1 MKNTLT
7 RRDFL
12 KTLGIGTAGVGAALA
27 LAACGGNGGNG
38 GNATGGNTAATNES
52 KQQEAQQRIE
62 EQGITSD
69 FITSEVKESYIRPEL
84 KVGGTN
90 PDTLPPYSPNMNG
103 RTPLWEIYQPLYE
116 IPSFGAQMVPILA
129 DESKG
134 GNNPDGIGGY
144 DHEVGTT
151 EYTVYMYDYI
161 TDSKGNN
168 ITADDV
174 VFCYNYY
181 YSEGGNENSRY
192 FEKVEAVDKY
202 TVKFTYNRELDRL
215 MEVAGGFGIF
225 IYSQK
230 AFEESEDPFTKTGV
244 GTGRYILDV
253 LEAGAYMEL
262 HRRPDYWQ
270 DEALV
275 TKNHKANVEK
285 LRIDFIAETAQK
297 VIALQNHEVDM
308 IESLSTEFIDEFQ
321 EDANDSYKVFT
332 YRDNLSQMV
341 YFNNHPDVITS
352 DINMRL
358 AIAWAIN
365 YDGLVEAMGKGYAQR
380 LVGPG
385 NANFPDYNPAWADLD
400 NYNTHAGAVDK
411 SVVQEYLD
419 KAGYKGETLEFI
431 GEPGGDAVKYMQI
444 IQSQLMMYGIN
455 VHLQNLDRTSSNKV
469 KEDPTAWHMC
479 QQQAASKGYLALVI
493 GGSTWNQHEATPAYG
508 GRSGCFIDDEE
519 LANMCDTILTTAT
532 HNQENV
538 DKVYNYIMDNC
549 LCCGLMSFYQNVI
562 IPQDMTS
569 LAMTSKNWPLHTACT
584 FADPNA

>member
-1 MKNTLT
+1 MAYLFTMDVGNTHIKMQLM
-7 RRDFL
+7 DGN
-12 KTLGIGTAGVGAALA
+12 KAIGTFRLTTK
-27 LAACGGNGGNG
+27 NP
-38 GNATGGNTAATNES
+38 
-52 KQQEAQQRIE
+52 R
-62 EQGITSD
+62 TSD
-69 FITSEVKESYIRPEL
+69 E
-84 KVGGTN
+84 
-90 PDTLPPYSPNMNG
+90 
-103 RTPLWEIYQPLYE
+103 
-116 IPSFGAQMVPILA
+116 
-129 DESKG
+129 
-134 GNNPDGIGGY
+134 
-144 DHEVGTT
+144 
-151 EYTVYMYDYI
+151 
-161 TDSKGNN
+161 
-168 ITADDV
+168 
-174 VFCYNYY
+174 
-181 YSEGGNENSRY
+181 
-192 FEKVEAVDKY
+192 
-202 TVKFTYNRELDRL
+202 
-215 MEVAGGFGIF
+215 FGICVREF
-225 IYSQK
+225 LNAY
-230 AFEESEDPFTKTGV
+230 ELTKDD
-244 GTGRYILDV
+244 ILDV
-253 LEAGAYMEL
+253 VISSVVPKIMYSLTSAVRKYI
-262 HRRPDYWQ
+262 
-270 DEALV
+270 
-275 TKNHKANVEK
+275 HKDP
-285 LRIDFIAETAQK
+285 II
-297 VIALQNHEVDM
+297 
-308 IESLSTEFIDEFQ
+308 
-321 EDANDSYKVFT
+321 
-332 YRDNLSQMV
+332 
-341 YFNNHPDVITS
+341 ITS